1 MFVKFKNLFP
11 KVGTFGIVFYYC
23 SSNEF
28 YILKAFSMKLSLL
41 NNSVSPFVLIKKTC
55 LPNRISQNYKKSS
68 IITTMS
74 CLSQKKMDILTNQQ
88 SFISNKNIT
97 AAIYNSFKKNPRI
110 QALWFS

>member
-1 MFVKFKNLFP
+1 
-11 KVGTFGIVFYYC
+11 
-23 SSNEF
+23 
-28 YILKAFSMKLSLL
+28 MKLSLL
-41 NNSVSPFVLIKKTC
+41 NNAVFPFVLIKKTC
-55 LPNRISQNYKKSS
+55 LPNRISQNYEKSS

-97 AAIYNSFKKNPRI
+97 ATYNSFKKNPRI